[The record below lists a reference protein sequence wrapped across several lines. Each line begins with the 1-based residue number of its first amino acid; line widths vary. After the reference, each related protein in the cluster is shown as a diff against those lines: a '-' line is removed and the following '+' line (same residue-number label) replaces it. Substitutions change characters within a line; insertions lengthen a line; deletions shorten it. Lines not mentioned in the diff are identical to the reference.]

1 MQGIRSKT
9 LSQPQG
15 NKLMEVEEMTLI
27 NALNELKAKG
37 ITKLVGMVGK
47 TDINEYIG
55 NAKRSHDDDIKWAD
69 VSCHKYS
76 LDHEDDN
83 YMITTN
89 DGHHII
95 TTIYGTAEGKPFN
108 MATYSDY
115 ETEEEMNSA
124 FDEYEIKRKAE
135 EIADKM
141 TKSRPDEL
149 PRMAWV
155 LIATSELKAAYKAS
169 KEAFEREYA
178 IK

>member
-1 MQGIRSKT
+1 
-9 LSQPQG
+9 
-15 NKLMEVEEMTLI
+15 MTLI

-37 ITKLVGMVGK
+37 ITRLVGMTGR
-47 TDINEYIG
+47 TDINEYID
-55 NAKRSHDDDIKWAD
+55 NAKRSHDDDIRWAD

-95 TTIYGTAEGKPFN
+95 ATTYGTTEGKPFS

-115 ETEEEMNSA
+115 ETEEEMNVA
-124 FDEYEIKRKAE
+124 FDECEIKRQAE
-135 EIADKM
+135 EIADKISE
-141 TKSRPDEL
+141 SRPDEL
-149 PRMAWV
+149 PRAVWI
-155 LIATSELKAAYKAS
+155 LIATAEIKKAHKAS
-169 KEAFEREYA
+169 KEAFEREFA